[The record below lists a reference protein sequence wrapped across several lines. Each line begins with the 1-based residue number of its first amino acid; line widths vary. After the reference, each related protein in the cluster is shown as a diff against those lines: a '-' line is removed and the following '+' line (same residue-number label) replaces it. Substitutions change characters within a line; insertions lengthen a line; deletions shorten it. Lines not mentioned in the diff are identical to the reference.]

1 MTFVRTGRKKNI
13 FKSCFKKTKTKQN
26 QTISQKTPTT
36 QQNKP
41 KHITLNILSQ
51 LLILSSRT
59 WKYNYESQNLCYTG
73 GGPLCW
79 SPVYGHNSCCS
90 EVQESPVPTGAASAG
105 LWRDSPVMK
114 LVRAASSTRMETE
127 TQRVLLALEKEVLK
141 WDTHDDIKLHLH
153 RTVSHKSGSVF
164 RQNLEAIFPPHSLT
178 PKPPKANQTPQTNI
192 QILHYQKWQGCYC
205 MGAAYNGSLCS
216 GFKMQTSVSK
226 FLLSYLGD
234 WRNL

>member
-1 MTFVRTGRKKNI
+1 MFKITNCFIVNLNRTEILLGICKDDFCQEGRISISSHALK
-13 FKSCFKKTKTKQN
+13 KKTKKKNQN
-26 QTISQKTPTT
+26 SPQKTPTA

-59 WKYNYESQNLCYTG
+59 RKYNYKSQNLCYTG

-79 SPVYGHNSCCS
+79 RPVYGHNSCCS

-105 LWRDSPVMK
+105 LWRDSPVRK

-141 WDTHDDIKLHLH
+141 WDAHADIKLHLH
-153 RTVSHKSGSVF
+153 RRVRQSGSVF
-164 RQNLEAIFPPHSLT
+164 LWSLEGLFL
-178 PKPPKANQTPQTNI
+178 PQKT
-192 QILHYQKWQGCYC
+192 L
-205 MGAAYNGSLCS
+205 
-216 GFKMQTSVSK
+216 
-226 FLLSYLGD
+226 
-234 WRNL
+234 